1 MPVRNSYCTSML
13 YRCVLILLLSC
24 CVDIALAEE
33 NQLPLDSAWDR
44 LFIQSLATVH
54 DNGEAV
60 LNRSL
65 GDMYRQSVAQDQQQI
80 DGRKTHHE
88 S

>member
-1 MPVRNSYCTSML
+1 MPDLPSPDDRWILARDLKEVSLREL
-13 YRCVLILLLSC
+13 YHCVIYYLPLT
-24 CVDIALAEE
+24 EE
-33 NQLPLDSAWDR
+33 NELPEDSAWDSI
-44 LFIQSLATVH
+44 FIQSLATVH

-65 GDMYRQSVAQDQQQI
+65 GGMYRASM
-80 DGRKTHHE
+80 GGTNNE